1 MKFWVVANTS
11 KSWPSR
17 LFSPNKNGCHWVW
30 LLFAICLFC
39 FVFFTFCLFFQ
50 NVNGA
55 TVKYQV
61 SLSVLFK
68 LCVCDLITMLDINS
82 EVFFSCIFF
91 FARFATFKESYV
103 VLRASFFC
111 DGNTF
116 LVHCSGKSEMCSSIL
131 KNRMRV

>member
-1 MKFWVVANTS
+1 MGATESDFYLPFAS
-11 KSWPSR
+11 
-17 LFSPNKNGCHWVW
+17 
-30 LLFAICLFC
+30 LLFCLFY
-39 FVFFTFCLFFQ
+39 FLSFFQ

-103 VLRASFFC
+103 VLRAFFEMATYFLFTAAVNQKC
-111 DGNTF
+111 VATF
-116 LVHCSGKSEMCSSIL
+116 LKIGSGYNTVDLIL
-131 KNRMRV
+131 T